1 MLKCHMTSLG
11 CIFDPTIGVELIILQ
26 FYFAM
31 SLQSYRRDG
40 GCTETTL
47 NRLTLYFFISYSR
60 KQRTTSKQALSSSF
74 STDLLYT
81 ILRSLHSRKLHILG
95 LRARTV
101 CTSSRV
107 IFFFSLSDR
116 GTYHFCR
123 RSFPCLLNNSM
134 NCIWWEKRRKW
145 DVPRPNVFCP
155 TVNKSLTYVNNKP
168 LRIGTESC

>member
-1 MLKCHMTSLG
+1 
-11 CIFDPTIGVELIILQ
+11 
-26 FYFAM
+26 M
-31 SLQSYRRDG
+31 SFQSYRSDG
-40 GCTETTL
+40 GCTETSLTSFVTTVMESQFECTESWL
-47 NRLTLYFFISYSR
+47 NRLTLCSFISYSR
-60 KQRTTSKQALSSSF
+60 KQCTTSKKALNSSC

-81 ILRSLHSRKLHILG
+81 ILRSLHSRKLHIFG

-145 DVPRPNVFCP
+145 DVPRPNVL
-155 TVNKSLTYVNNKP
+155 VNKSLVTHVNNKP
-168 LRIGTESC
+168 LGICTELC